1 MRDNRA
7 QTPGR
12 DSDATFCVSSLL
24 MLLPTARFRPF
35 NRRSAEPT
43 TRRKMLRLY
52 PRTLIPKPLYL
63 RSMAPKSPNSP
74 YAAVFIDFE
83 NVYYFLKNHFHDPPD
98 LNDYVLEM
106 VRRLRE
112 DLLDK
117 GLDSLVINAYA
128 DFERLPSAP
137 QGALY
142 LAGVITRNVLGT
154 DHKNAADMQLCIDAL
169 EVHYTRPEIGT
180 FVLVAGDRD
189 YIPLLRH
196 LRRQARQV
204 LVAGFRE
211 SVSGDLL
218 QNIGAQ
224 QFIDA
229 RDLLAPERVAELEQR
244 RADRQR
250 QAEESRRLREQGLS
264 GVLTA
269 AALAARAAAPD
280 AAPEAPAAADAA
292 PMTGP
297 RLTGAARPAAPR
309 PTEEAADFAP
319 VHRLSRDLERR
330 ALAFMLEEF
339 QKLEAKQQR
348 RVPELWLGPFMRL
361 LTDELPELPD
371 YERRDLLNKLREA
384 GAIRI
389 EKREGEPHPFSVIVV
404 NYNHPDVQDL
414 HPGEE

>member
-1 MRDNRA
+1 M
-7 QTPGR
+7 T
-12 DSDATFCVSSLL
+12 
-24 MLLPTARFRPF
+24 
-35 NRRSAEPT
+35 
-43 TRRKMLRLY
+43 
-52 PRTLIPKPLYL
+52 
-63 RSMAPKSPNSP
+63 PKSPSSP

-98 LNDYVLEM
+98 LNDICLDI
-106 VRRLRE
+106 VRTLRE
-112 DLLDK
+112 KLSAT
-117 GLDSLVINAYA
+117 GLDSLISYAYA
-128 DFERLPSAP
+128 DFERLATAP

-142 LAGVITRNVLGT
+142 LMGVSTRNVLGT

-169 EVHYTRPEIGT
+169 EVMYTRPDIGT

-189 YIPLLRH
+189 YIPVLQH

-218 QNIGAQ
+218 QNIGAA

-229 RDLLAPERVAELEQR
+229 RDLLTPARVEQLEKR

-250 QAEESRRLREQGLS
+250 TIEESRRLREQGMA
-264 GVLTA
+264 GVTSA
-269 AALAARAAAPD
+269 AALAARTATPETTAAQPQSRIAP
-280 AAPEAPAAADAA
+280 
-292 PMTGP
+292 GP
-297 RLTGAARPAAPR
+297 LATAPR
-309 PTEEAADFAP
+309 PVAPAKPLPSRPGDEVPEFAP
-319 VHRLSRDLERR
+319 IRPLATETERR
-330 ALAFMLEEF
+330 TLAFMLLEF

-371 YERRDLLNKLREA
+371 YERRDLLNKLRDA
-384 GAIRI
+384 GTIRI

-404 NYNHPDVQDL
+404 NYSHPDVQAL
-414 HPGEE
+414 HPGE

>member
-1 MRDNRA
+1 
-7 QTPGR
+7 
-12 DSDATFCVSSLL
+12 
-24 MLLPTARFRPF
+24 
-35 NRRSAEPT
+35 
-43 TRRKMLRLY
+43 MLRLY
-52 PRTLIPKPLYL
+52 TRTLIPKPLYL

-112 DLLDK
+112 KLLDQ

-154 DHKNAADMQLCIDAL
+154 AHKNAADMQLCIDAL

-250 QAEESRRLREQGLS
+250 QAEESRRLREQGLA
-264 GVLTA
+264 GVATA
-269 AALAARAAAPD
+269 AAVAARAAAP
-280 AAPEAPAAADAA
+280 APLSPSPIAAAAA
-292 PMTGP
+292 AETAGP
-297 RLTGAARPAAPR
+297 KVAAAAASSVPKPAARPPAPR
-309 PTEEAADFAP
+309 PAEEVPDFAP
-319 VHRLSRDLERR
+319 ARRLARDVERR
-330 ALAFMLEEF
+330 ALAFMLAEF
-339 QKLEAKQQR
+339 AKLEAKQQR

-371 YERRDLLNKLREA
+371 YERRDLLNKLRDA

-389 EKREGEPHPFSVIVV
+389 EKREGEPHPFSVIVM
-404 NYNHPDVQDL
+404 NYNHPDVQEL

>member
-1 MRDNRA
+1 MPRH
-7 QTPGR
+7 
-12 DSDATFCVSSLL
+12 AT
-24 MLLPTARFRPF
+24 
-35 NRRSAEPT
+35 
-43 TRRKMLRLY
+43 
-52 PRTLIPKPLYL
+52 
-63 RSMAPKSPNSP
+63 SPSP

-83 NVYYFLKNHFHDPPD
+83 NVYYFLKNHFADPPD
-98 LNDYVLEM
+98 LNDYVLEL

-112 DLLDK
+112 TLLLEK

-128 DFERLPSAP
+128 DFERLPTAP

-204 LVAGFRE
+204 LVAGFGE

-218 QNIGAQ
+218 QNIGADN
-224 QFIDA
+224 FIEA
-229 RDLLAPERVAELEQR
+229 RILLAPDKIEQLEKR
-244 RADRQR
+244 RTERQR
-250 QAEESRRLREQGLS
+250 LADESRRLREQGLP

-269 AALAARAAAPD
+269 TQAAQAVALS
-280 AAPEAPAAADAA
+280 PAGRVETPAS
-292 PMTGP
+292 
-297 RLTGAARPAAPR
+297 GAENQAAAPR
-309 PTEEAADFAP
+309 PPRLIAP
-319 VHRLSRDLERR
+319 VQLLDEVPVFLPVRRVQGEAERR
-330 ALAFMLEEF
+330 ALALILSEF
-339 QKLEAKQQR
+339 QKYSYNQTR
-348 RVPELWLGPFMRL
+348 PVTELWLGPFMRR

-371 YERRDLLNKLREA
+371 YERRTLLNDLRDA

-389 EKREGEPHPFSVIVV
+389 EKRPGEPHPFSVIVV
-404 NYNHPDVQDL
+404 NYQHPDVWEL
-414 HPGEE
+414 NPGEDNG

>member
-1 MRDNRA
+1 M
-7 QTPGR
+7 T
-12 DSDATFCVSSLL
+12 
-24 MLLPTARFRPF
+24 
-35 NRRSAEPT
+35 
-43 TRRKMLRLY
+43 
-52 PRTLIPKPLYL
+52 
-63 RSMAPKSPNSP
+63 PKSPTSP

-98 LNDYVLEM
+98 LNDICLDI
-106 VRRLRE
+106 VRTLRE
-112 DLLDK
+112 KLSAT
-117 GLDSLVINAYA
+117 GLDSLISYAYA
-128 DFERLPSAP
+128 DFERLATAP

-142 LAGVITRNVLGT
+142 LMGVSTRNVLGT

-169 EVHYTRPEIGT
+169 EVMYTRPDIGT

-189 YIPLLRH
+189 YIPVLQH

-218 QNIGAQ
+218 QNIGAA

-229 RDLLAPERVAELEQR
+229 RDLLTPARVEQLEKR

-250 QAEESRRLREQGLS
+250 TMEEGRRLREQGMAGS
-264 GVLTA
+264 PSA
-269 AALAARAAAPD
+269 AALAARADAPEGANPPD
-280 AAPEAPAAADAA
+280 AAAAGDASA
-292 PMTGP
+292 AVPLP
-297 RLTGAARPAAPR
+297 RVVPVPSATAPR
-309 PTEEAADFAP
+309 PMAPARPFVSSSRAGEDGTEFAP
-319 VHRLSRDLERR
+319 VRRLATDTERR
-330 ALAFMLEEF
+330 TLGFMLAEF

-348 RVPELWLGPFMRL
+348 RVTELWLGPFMRL

-371 YERRDLLNKLREA
+371 YERRDQLNKLRDA
-384 GAIRI
+384 GTIRI

-404 NYNHPDVQDL
+404 NYSHPDVQEL

>member
-1 MRDNRA
+1 
-7 QTPGR
+7 
-12 DSDATFCVSSLL
+12 
-24 MLLPTARFRPF
+24 
-35 NRRSAEPT
+35 
-43 TRRKMLRLY
+43 
-52 PRTLIPKPLYL
+52 
-63 RSMAPKSPNSP
+63 MAPKSPNSP

-269 AALAARAAAPD
+269 AALAARPAAPAIE
-280 AAPEAPAAADAA
+280 AAEAATPIAPAVAGALSASA
-292 PMTGP
+292 PRP
-297 RLTGAARPAAPR
+297 AARPPVPR
-309 PTEEAADFAP
+309 PAEDVPDFAP
-319 VHRLSRDLERR
+319 ARRLARDVERR

-371 YERRDLLNKLREA
+371 YERRDLLNKLRDA

-404 NYNHPDVQDL
+404 NYNHPDVQEL

>member
-1 MRDNRA
+1 M
-7 QTPGR
+7 T
-12 DSDATFCVSSLL
+12 
-24 MLLPTARFRPF
+24 
-35 NRRSAEPT
+35 
-43 TRRKMLRLY
+43 
-52 PRTLIPKPLYL
+52 
-63 RSMAPKSPNSP
+63 PKSPASP

-98 LNDYVLEM
+98 LNDICLDI
-106 VRRLRE
+106 VRTLRE
-112 DLLDK
+112 KLSAM
-117 GLDSLVINAYA
+117 GLDSLISYAYA
-128 DFERLPSAP
+128 DFERLATAP

-142 LAGVITRNVLGT
+142 LMGVSTRNVLGT

-169 EVHYTRPEIGT
+169 EVMYTRPDIGT

-189 YIPLLRH
+189 YIPVLQH

-218 QNIGAQ
+218 QNIGAA

-229 RDLLAPERVAELEQR
+229 RDLLTPARVEQLEKR

-250 QAEESRRLREQGLS
+250 TIEESRRLREQGTA
-264 GVLTA
+264 GVATAAALA

-280 AAPEAPAAADAA
+280 AVDAADSSAEATASVPQPRITPVPSATAPRPAAAAKPFLSRAA
-292 PMTGP
+292 DEVP
-297 RLTGAARPAAPR
+297 
-309 PTEEAADFAP
+309 DFAP
-319 VHRLSRDLERR
+319 SRPLATDTERR
-330 ALAFMLEEF
+330 TLAFMLLEF

-371 YERRDLLNKLREA
+371 YERRDILNKLRDA
-384 GAIRI
+384 GTIRI

-404 NYNHPDVQDL
+404 NYSHPDVQAL
-414 HPGEE
+414 HPGE